1 MREVFT
7 LIDAALVPR
16 RDWLVSEGKDPVDGP
31 VARFVST
38 VPKEVCRPQ
47 PDGKNYPGTLAGT
60 RCPLLPPCQGLLPL
74 VSWGICVAPCPRSSS
89 PPRPPKKP
97 QLLEETLP
105 GPGRE
110 ASASR
115 GSLLREKQAS
125 ALQAHPA
132 SQGSSQSTN
141 HRQERTVNPWPRL
154 AKGFPA
160 PRSPSR
166 AGLNGANALSWP
178 TADPGLSF

>member
-1 MREVFT
+1 MPLWSPGETGLSQKGRTQWTGLWPGSLALSQRRCADPSPMGRIIRGLWLEQ
-7 LIDAALVPR
+7 DALCSLP
-16 RDWLVSEGKDPVDGP
+16 
-31 VARFVST
+31 ARA
-38 VPKEVCRPQ
+38 C
-47 PDGKNYPGTLAGT
+47 
-60 RCPLLPPCQGLLPL
+60 CPLYHGAFAWHLAPP
-74 VSWGICVAPCPRSSS
+74 
-89 PPRPPKKP
+89 PPAKKP

-132 SQGSSQSTN
+132 SRGSFQSTN
-141 HRQERTVNPWPRL
+141 HWQERTVNPWPRL
-154 AKGFPA
+154 TKGFPA

-166 AGLNGANALSWP
+166 AGLNGANGPLMAHCRSWSVI
-178 TADPGLSF
+178 LHWRFI

>member
-1 MREVFT
+1 MLAGLGEGERLWVREVFT

-74 VSWGICVAPCPRSSS
+74 VSWGICVAPCP
-89 PPRPPKKP
+89 PTPR
-97 QLLEETLP
+97 Q
-105 GPGRE
+105 E
-110 ASASR
+110 ASAAGGNSPR
-115 GSLLREKQAS
+115 AW
-125 ALQAHPA
+125 
-132 SQGSSQSTN
+132 QGSISLTGEPAQGKTSLCPPST
-141 HRQERTVNPWPRL
+141 
-154 AKGFPA
+154 
-160 PRSPSR
+160 PSFS
-166 AGLNGANALSWP
+166 GELP
-178 TADPGLSF
+178 VH